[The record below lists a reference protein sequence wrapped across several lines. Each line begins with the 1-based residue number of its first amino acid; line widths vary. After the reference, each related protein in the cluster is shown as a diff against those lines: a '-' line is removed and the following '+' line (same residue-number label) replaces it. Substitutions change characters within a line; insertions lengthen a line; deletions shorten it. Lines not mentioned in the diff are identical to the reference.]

1 MAKRI
6 IYNENARRALERG
19 MDILAEAVA
28 VTLGPKGR
36 NVVLEKKFGAPQIVN
51 DGVTIAKEIELEDHV
66 ENTGVALIRQA
77 ASKTNDAAGDGT
89 TTATVLAHAMVK
101 EGLRNVAAGANAIA
115 LKRGVDKATGF
126 LVEKIAEHAKQVEDS
141 KSIAQVGSI
150 SAGNDDEVG
159 QMIANAMDKVGKEG
173 VISLEEGK
181 SMTTELEITEGM
193 RFDKGYISPYFVTD
207 TERMEAILEEPFIL
221 LTDKKIGLVQDL
233 VPVLEQVARS
243 GRPLLIIAEDIE
255 KEALA
260 TLVVNK
266 LRGVLNVTAVKAPG
280 FGDRRK
286 AMLEDIAVLTGGQ
299 LITEDAGLKLENTKL
314 DMIGKAR
321 RITITKDSTTI
332 VAEGNEVAVKSRCE
346 QIRRQMD
353 ETESSYDK
361 EKLQERL
368 AKLAGGVA
376 VIKVG
381 AATETEM
388 KDRKLRLEDAINA
401 TKAAVEEGIVPG
413 GGTTLAH
420 LTPQLEE
427 WANANLKGE
436 ELTGALIV
444 ARALAAPLKRIAE
457 NAGLNGAVIAE
468 RVKEKPFNVGFNAA
482 TNEFVDMFEAGIV
495 DPAKVTRSALQN
507 AASIAG
513 MVLTTECIV
522 VDKPEPKE
530 GAASGGGGGMG
541 GGDFDY

>member
-6 IYNENARRALERG
+6 IYNENARRALEKG
-19 MDILAEAVA
+19 IDILAESVA

-36 NVVLEKKFGAPQIVN
+36 NVVLEKKFGAPQIIN
-51 DGVTIAKEIELEDHV
+51 DGVTIAKEIELEDHI

-101 EGLRNVAAGANAIA
+101 AGLRNVAAGANAIT
-115 LKRGVDKATGF
+115 LKKGIDKASDF
-126 LVEKIAEHAKQVEDS
+126 LVSKIKEMAKPIADS
-141 KSIAQVGSI
+141 NAIAQVGTI
-150 SAGNDDEVG
+150 SAGNDEEVG
-159 QMIANAMDKVGKEG
+159 KMIADAMDKVGKEG

-181 SMTTELEITEGM
+181 SMETELEVTEGM
-193 RFDKGYISPYFVTD
+193 RFDKGYISPYFATD
-207 TERMEAILEEPFIL
+207 TERMEAVLDEPYIL

-233 VPVLEQVARS
+233 VPVLEQIART
-243 GRPLLIIAEDIE
+243 GKPLLIIAEDIE

-260 TLVVNK
+260 TLVVNR
-266 LRGVLNVTAVKAPG
+266 LRGVLNVAAVKAPG

-286 AMLEDIAVLTGGQ
+286 AMLEDMAVLTNGQ
-299 LITEDAGLKLENTKL
+299 LITEDAGLKLENAKL
-314 DMIGKAR
+314 EMLGTAR
-321 RITITKDSTTI
+321 RITINKDTTTI
-332 VAEGNEVAVKSRCE
+332 VAEGNEAAVGARCE
-346 QIRRQMD
+346 QIKKQMD
-353 ETESSYDK
+353 ETDSTYDK

-376 VIKVG
+376 VVKVG

-388 KDRKLRLEDAINA
+388 KDKKLRLEDAINA

-420 LTPQLEE
+420 LAPALEQ
-427 WANANLKGE
+427 WAASSLSGE
-436 ELTGALIV
+436 ELIGANIV
-444 ARALAAPLKRIAE
+444 AAALTAPLMRIAE
-457 NAGLNGAVIAE
+457 NAGANGAVVAE
-468 RVKEKPFNVGFNAA
+468 NVKARAGAEGFNAA
-482 TNEFVDMFEAGIV
+482 SGEYVDMLAAGIV
-495 DPAKVTRSALQN
+495 DPAKVTRSGLQN

-522 VDKPEPKE
+522 ADLPEKKE
-530 GAASGGGGGMG
+530 AAPAGGMG

>member
-1 MAKRI
+1 MAKLI
-6 IYNENARRALERG
+6 IYNDEARRALERG
-19 MDILAEAVA
+19 MDILAESVA

-36 NVVLEKKFGAPQIVN
+36 NVVLEKKFGAPQIIN
-51 DGVTIAKEIELEDHV
+51 DGITIAKEIELEDHV

-77 ASKTNDAAGDGT
+77 ASKTNDVAGDGT
-89 TTATVLAHAMVK
+89 TTATVLAHAVVK
-101 EGLRNVAAGANAIA
+101 EGLRNVAAGANPIA
-115 LKRGVDKATGF
+115 LKKGIDRATEF
-126 LVEKIAEHAKQVEDS
+126 LVEKIAEHAKPIDDS
-141 KSIAQVGSI
+141 RAIAQVGTI

-159 QMIANAMDKVGKEG
+159 QMIASAMDKVGKEG

-207 TERMEAILEEPFIL
+207 PERMEAVLEDPYILI
-221 LTDKKIGLVQDL
+221 TDKKIALVQDL
-233 VPVLEQVARS
+233 VPILEQVARQ
-243 GRPLLIIAEDIE
+243 GKPLVIIAEDIE

-260 TLVVNK
+260 TLVVNR
-266 LRGVLNVTAVKAPG
+266 LRGVLNVAAIKAPG

-286 AMLEDIAVLTGGQ
+286 AMLQDIAVLTGGEV
-299 LITEDAGLKLENTKL
+299 ISEEAGLKLETAKI
-314 DMIGKAR
+314 DMLGKAR
-321 RITITKDSTTI
+321 RINITKDNTTI
-332 VAEGNEVAVKSRCE
+332 VAEGNEAGVKARCE
-346 QIRRQMD
+346 QIRRQIE

-420 LTPQLEE
+420 LAPQLEE
-427 WANANLKGE
+427 WATNNLSNE
-436 ELTGALIV
+436 ELTGAMIV
-444 ARALAAPLKRIAE
+444 ARALPAPLKRIAE
-457 NAGLNGAVIAE
+457 NAGQNGAVIAE
-468 RVKEKPFNVGFNAA
+468 RVKEKPFNVGYNAA
-482 TNEFVDMFEAGIV
+482 NNEFADMFEAGIV

-522 VDKPEPKE
+522 VDKPEKDKP
-530 GAASGGGGGMG
+530 AAPAGG